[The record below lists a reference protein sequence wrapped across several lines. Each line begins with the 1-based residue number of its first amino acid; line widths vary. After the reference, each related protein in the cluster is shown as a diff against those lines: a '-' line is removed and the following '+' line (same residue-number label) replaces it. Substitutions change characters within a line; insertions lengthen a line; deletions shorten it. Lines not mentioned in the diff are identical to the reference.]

1 MRKIVALSSIL
12 TAAMTVAAMAEPNIS
27 VPEIDAGA
35 GTAVVAALGA
45 SVALLFERR
54 RRRK

>member
-1 MRKIVALSSIL
+1 MKYGLAVITSVL
-12 TAAMTVAAMAEPNIS
+12 VAAPAFAITVD

-35 GTAVVAALGA
+35 GTAALAALGA
-45 SVALLFERR
+45 SVALIWQ